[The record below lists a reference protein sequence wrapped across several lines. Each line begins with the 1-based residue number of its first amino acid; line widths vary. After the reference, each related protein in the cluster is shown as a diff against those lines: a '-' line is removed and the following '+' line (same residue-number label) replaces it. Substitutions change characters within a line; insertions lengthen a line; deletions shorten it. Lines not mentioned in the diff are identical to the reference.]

1 VDIAIM
7 VEGQNG
13 LNWPRWQRITRA
25 VEDLGFAGLY
35 RSDHFT
41 NGAPPDLDSLELW
54 VSLTWLASNTKRIQF
69 GPLVSPLSYRHPV
82 LTARM
87 AAAVDDL
94 SGGRLTLGVGAGWQ
108 EREHASFGF
117 DLPPVKARLA
127 RMREGVEVISRLL
140 RSREPVNYT
149 GQYFRL
155 HDAMLLPHPAGANRP
170 PILIGGGKAVLP
182 TVARFADEWNVA
194 FEKPEGFARL
204 THHLDDLLREQ
215 KRDPSSVRR
224 SLMTGLIYAGDEAD
238 LEHRLAARHDT
249 LAVLR
254 ARGLVVGTISQ
265 IVDQVGEYSDSGAQ
279 RIMLQWLNLDDMDG
293 LETFAKGVLP
303 QVH

>member
-1 VDIAIM
+1 MDIAIM
-7 VEGQNG
+7 IEGQNG
-13 LNWPRWQRITRA
+13 LNWPRWQRIAHA

-69 GPLVSPLSYRHPV
+69 GPMVTPLSYRHPV

-108 EREHASFGF
+108 EREHTSFGF
-117 DLPPVKARLA
+117 DLPPVKVRLA
-127 RMREGVEVISRLL
+127 RLREGLEVISRLL
-140 RSREPVNYT
+140 RSHEPVTYT
-149 GQYFRL
+149 GQYFQL
-155 HDAMLLPHPAGANRP
+155 QDAILLPHPAGANRP

-182 TVARFADEWNVA
+182 YVARYADEWNVA
-194 FEKPEGFARL
+194 FEMPEGFAKL
-204 THHLDDLLREQ
+204 THHLDDLVREH
-215 KRDPSSVRR
+215 KRNPADVRR
-224 SLMTGLIYAGDEAD
+224 SLMTGLVFARDEAD
-238 LEHRLAARHDT
+238 LEHRLAARHEA
-249 LAVLR
+249 LADLQR
-254 ARGLVVGTISQ
+254 RGLVVGAVSQ
-265 IVDQVGEYSDSGAQ
+265 VVDRLGKYAEAGVQ
-279 RIMLQWLNLDDMDG
+279 RVMLQWLNLDDLDG
-293 LETFAKGVLP
+293 LEAFAKGVLP